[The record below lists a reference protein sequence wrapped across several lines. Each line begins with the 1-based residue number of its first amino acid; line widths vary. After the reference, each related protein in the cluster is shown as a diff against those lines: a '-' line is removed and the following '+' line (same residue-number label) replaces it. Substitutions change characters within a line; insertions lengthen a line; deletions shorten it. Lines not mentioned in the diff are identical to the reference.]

1 MFLQQYQV
9 LSYSQFT
16 YCLNDKLDQEKINI
30 FCILY
35 KMRNTYCFIRYVQ
48 NGKLAFQGGGYTDN
62 AWILEKII
70 VCSFKNMYL
79 LITIRLKIA
88 ICKSYKNEN
97 TQFIKNIT
105 YCMIRTRTAFYRTKL
120 DSSFFFD
127 IYKATWPNSW
137 NQTGFHYNTLSQVSG
152 STNYVL

>member
-1 MFLQQYQV
+1 
-9 LSYSQFT
+9 
-16 YCLNDKLDQEKINI
+16 
-30 FCILY
+30 
-35 KMRNTYCFIRYVQ
+35 MRNTYCFIRYVQ

-79 LITIRLKIA
+79 SITIRLKIA

-105 YCMIRTRTAFYRTKL
+105 YCMIRTWTAFYRTKL

-127 IYKATWPNSW
+127 IYKTTWPNSW
-137 NQTGFHYNTLSQVSG
+137 NQTGFHYDTLSQVSG